1 MAARNRKTSMSK
13 PCYIPSTPHEVESGA
28 GAGSSQSSHGV
39 GGQVGEANDG
49 DSIPHTRNG
58 ILNTGSSAVG
68 IDVMAT
74 QPSSSGL
81 VRDVIGIFVVA
92 FDTKEGNLL
101 EWCIPQ
107 ELPLEGVEF
116 RALISG
122 ATYYHIRLHAKSL
135 DVTQLVEKE
144 VSVNVSPA
152 LQSAI

>member
-1 MAARNRKTSMSK
+1 MHYLILNYSSSIGVMAARNRKTSMSK

-92 FDTKEGNLL
+92 FDTKEG
-101 EWCIPQ
+101 
-107 ELPLEGVEF
+107 
-116 RALISG
+116 
-122 ATYYHIRLHAKSL
+122 
-135 DVTQLVEKE
+135 KE
-144 VSVNVSPA
+144 DILAICKGPPNV
-152 LQSAI
+152 QVFTFHKRRDQIF